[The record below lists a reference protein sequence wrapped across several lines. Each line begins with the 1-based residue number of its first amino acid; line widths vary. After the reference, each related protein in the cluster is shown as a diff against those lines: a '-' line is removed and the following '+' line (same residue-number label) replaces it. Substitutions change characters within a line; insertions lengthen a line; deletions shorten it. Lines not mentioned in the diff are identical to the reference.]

1 MANIFFKQ
9 GKMDVA
15 DSLYR
20 QVSFQVYEVSRYLT
34 NEMSLY
40 IRLKFEEFKYFY
52 TKIIIIINKNNY

>member
-40 IRLKFEEFKYFY
+40 IRLKLKSSNIFIQKLS
-52 TKIIIIINKNNY
+52 